1 MSMLPS
7 ACSGE
12 VATGSPTGTC
22 AERGDIESLRD
33 WLSDSA
39 DRGAQLHGRD
49 TSVALSDLVRGT
61 SLGGRLPELAG
72 RSVLVA
78 TADQLTAALALI
90 ELDGVA
96 RRLVL
101 CPPDLPAEHLPSVVA
116 DAEVDAI
123 VTSGE
128 TDAAGE
134 LGIRLH
140 VVCHPAI
147 APMAASPGEPRPTEW
162 VMFTSG
168 TTGAPKM
175 VVHTRAGLTAAIK
188 RNAAHD
194 GPVVWG
200 TFYDIRR
207 YGGLQIFFRAIIDR
221 GSLVLSDA
229 KEPVGDHLVRLG
241 RHGVT
246 HQTGTPSHWRR
257 ALMSPSARAMAPRY
271 VRLSGE
277 IADQAILDNL
287 AAAYPQARVGHAYAS
302 TEAGVGFEVTDGRAG
317 FPATMLGRLPSGVDM
332 KVEHGTLRIRSSRI
346 ALRYVGGGAAALAD
360 QDGYVDT
367 GDIMELRDGR
377 YFFVGRSNGVINV
390 GGLKVHPEEVEAVI
404 NRHPQVRMSLVR
416 SRRNPITG
424 ALVVADV
431 VLREGTGGDGAG
443 DIEREIL
450 RLCREGLTQHKVPTA
465 IRFVPALAV
474 AATGK
479 LARQHA

>member
-1 MSMLPS
+1 MTTKLTIMSEMRKVADEQAKTLAPLSDDLVLLDSGLDSLCFAVLVARLEDKLGRDPFTASDDVAFPVTLADFVRVYENMPS

-22 AERGDIESLRD
+22 AKRGDLESLRD
-33 WLSDSA
+33 WLIDSA
-39 DRGAQLHGRD
+39 DRGGQLHGRE
-49 TSVALSDLVRGT
+49 TSVALGDLVRGT

-78 TADQLTAALALI
+78 TGDQLTAALALI

-147 APMAASPGEPRPTEW
+147 APMAASPGEPESTEW

-207 YGGLQIFFRAIIDR
+207 YGGLQIFFRAIIDG

-287 AAAYPQARVGHAYAS
+287 RPPIRRRAIGHAYAS

-317 FPATMLGRLPSGVDM
+317 FPASMLGRLPSGVEM
-332 KVEHGTLRIRSSRI
+332 KVEDGTLRIRSSRT

-360 QDGYVDT
+360 PDGFVDT
-367 GDIMELRDGR
+367 GDMVELR
-377 YFFVGRSNGVINV
+377 
-390 GGLKVHPEEVEAVI
+390 A
-404 NRHPQVRMSLVR
+404 
-416 SRRNPITG
+416 
-424 ALVVADV
+424 A
-431 VLREGTGGDGAG
+431 
-443 DIEREIL
+443 
-450 RLCREGLTQHKVPTA
+450 TA
-465 IRFVPALAV
+465 IISS
-474 AATGK
+474 AAR
-479 LARQHA
+479 AASSMSAA